1 MTDPIVASALQAG
14 FSDQFAESDVQLDVH
29 GVIPPWVSGAL
40 VRNGPAQW
48 TLPETGRFNHWFD
61 GLAMLH
67 RFSIRDGAVHYR
79 NRWLDSRNRT
89 SANRTGRNDY
99 AQFDTDPKR
108 SLWQK
113 LTATL
118 DFPLQFGNN
127 DFITV
132 ARFGSDWVAV
142 GETPT
147 QIGIDIDDLS
157 TKGPFE
163 FKDRMF
169 SIWTCSHM
177 VPDPNRDRV
186 YSFSTMG
193 VPVFGRYHLWY
204 VDGNTRRRTRFATVN
219 DRHPSWMHSFGVSER
234 YAVLTAFPL
243 RCNTW
248 QLFVNAFLGRPFIRT
263 FTWHGEQPTTS
274 YLIDRETGRVVRRF
288 DLPAMFAFHFAN
300 TYEEDGQL
308 VFDLAAYDDAAA
320 IDRCRLDTLLGPDGG
335 QFPPSQLRR
344 FRVPLDGGP
353 VIGPDVI
360 SDGVIEMPR
369 FNDRR
374 SMQPYRYVYGYSFD
388 APGRFYDRLIKIDT
402 HNPDRDANYV
412 HWAPPGTFPSE
423 PVFVPRPGATAE
435 DDGVVVTVV
444 LDVNGA
450 EPASYLVVLDAVS
463 FTEIARARAP
473 HRIPFGLHG
482 AFAPSATTPGAA
494 T

>member
-204 VDGNTRRRTRFATVN
+204 VDGNTPAHALRDRQGPAPVMDAQLRGQRAVRSAHCLSAAVQHVAAVRQRVPRAAVHPHVHVAWRATHHLLPHRPR
-219 DRHPSWMHSFGVSER
+219 DRP
-234 YAVLTAFPL
+234 
-243 RCNTW
+243 
-248 QLFVNAFLGRPFIRT
+248 GRP
-263 FTWHGEQPTTS
+263 
-274 YLIDRETGRVVRRF
+274 
-288 DLPAMFAFHFAN
+288 
-300 TYEEDGQL
+300 
-308 VFDLAAYDDAAA
+308 
-320 IDRCRLDTLLGPDGG
+320 
-335 QFPPSQLRR
+335 
-344 FRVPLDGGP
+344 
-353 VIGPDVI
+353 
-360 SDGVIEMPR
+360 
-369 FNDRR
+369 
-374 SMQPYRYVYGYSFD
+374 
-388 APGRFYDRLIKIDT
+388 
-402 HNPDRDANYV
+402 
-412 HWAPPGTFPSE
+412 
-423 PVFVPRPGATAE
+423 
-435 DDGVVVTVV
+435 
-444 LDVNGA
+444 
-450 EPASYLVVLDAVS
+450 
-463 FTEIARARAP
+463 
-473 HRIPFGLHG
+473 
-482 AFAPSATTPGAA
+482 
-494 T
+494 